1 MLTWSRSGSSAL
13 MAFVLLGGM
22 LAFGP
27 IGTAR
32 ADGVCY
38 VERDGLVS
46 RAVCYVPGVGES
58 PGENESDAAAPG
70 PQVCTTGTGE
80 QVPCVTALGTWA
92 GSCYARPKQPQPGP
106 EDPVW
111 AGRVDG
117 LIIECV
123 RSTGGTYFTVSEY
136 WASVTPSSTVV
147 DESEVARRAIAQ
159 LQLAPITI
167 GMAPPPKA
175 EPNVLIHTPA
185 YFWAE
190 GGTPAIGPLISTVT
204 QDGMT
209 VSLHATLTDVVFDT
223 GDGSTV
229 TCGREDVATKPTVMT
244 LDGDPVCGHAWEHS
258 GSYTLTA
265 TSTWSIA
272 WQGPTQSGTLAHTL
286 TESVAVGVTDRP
298 VNLTTNGP

>member
-1 MLTWSRSGSSAL
+1 MLSAHRAAVGAL
-13 MAFVLLGGM
+13 MAMLVVGLSVAGPDALAVPDRICVIEVLEGDVV
-22 LAFGP
+22 
-27 IGTAR
+27 R
-32 ADGVCY
+32 ED
-38 VERDGLVS
+38 
-46 RAVCYVPGVGES
+46 CYVPGVGES
-58 PGENESDAAAPG
+58 PGENESVAAPG